1 MGYDYYCSHCG
12 KQLNQNTVLFD
23 MQYLLTRDDTRQ
35 FNILKY
41 RMTLAELQKLL
52 ASGTP
57 GEHGYKTCRLT
68 MADIMAVVGN
78 QNNLNDGNI
87 AGLTLAEINDY
98 INANLGT
105 AAGPQK
111 GPADDYDDYADE
123 FEEEEEDLSAEAAAP
138 YVKPPS
144 ITMLENKSKAL
155 VDEIFIKDLLSKDL
169 SVLQSIF
176 AENAAY
182 EFQIREENDTDNEG
196 KDVLDGY
203 DLKSV
208 GGTLPIKAR
217 VCSKCGTPVFEHA
230 GTAKHQ
236 AVAFIGSP
244 KAGKTSTILAL
255 THYATFYMDNGFG
268 GGKVWEGCQTI
279 DSVASVQQLDK
290 TARKN
295 LDLDNYGQGIAPAK
309 TAAEKREDAYS
320 VTFRLSNKAEGKKR
334 YLLTLIDLPG
344 ELCVEDGKVQ
354 KKKVQDLFPVALT
367 CDAFVLCFDTQSLSG
382 KNGTQAPSQL
392 VADVCNWAD
401 QFQYMRA
408 QHNGLDTYVPTMV
421 LFTKC
426 EELEDPNAPV
436 PPMKPMMPLDRM
448 YLLKTEKQQI
458 AGNKMYQFVSE
469 RFSNYGQLDKAYHA
483 MMRCSPFGYNAPSL
497 DIVQE
502 AQKKGT
508 TADVHTPAPKNIDYL
523 MRWLLSVT
531 GCIPT
536 EASFS
541 RGPND
546 IPYRL
551 QNFCITRPQLRS
563 ENPGVTADKTHV
575 FVGDVEESM
584 ARCALFENPGY
595 FDKEYVAKHDKGK
608 FVLGPVQLDD
618 KLHPNTNA
626 R

>member
-41 RMTLAELQKLL
+41 RMTLAELEKLI

-78 QNNLNDGNI
+78 RNNLNDSNI

-105 AAGPQK
+105 ASAAQQ
-111 GPADDYDDYADE
+111 GPADDYDDYADDY
-123 FEEEEEDLSAEAAAP
+123 EEEEEDLSAEAAAP

-169 SVLQSIF
+169 SVLQGLF
-176 AENAAY
+176 GENDVF
-182 EFQIREENDTDNEG
+182 EIQIRGESDTDNEG
-196 KDVLDGY
+196 QPVLEGY
-203 DLKSV
+203 SLKSV
-208 GGTLPIKAR
+208 GGALRVKAR
-217 VCSKCGTPVFEHA
+217 VCSQCGAKVFEHA

-255 THYATFYMDNGFG
+255 THYATHYMDNGFG
-268 GGKVWEGCQTI
+268 GAQVWEGCQTI
-279 DSVASVQQLDK
+279 DTVSSVQQLDL
-290 TARKN
+290 TQRKET
-295 LDLDNYGQGIAPAK
+295 DLENYGEGIAPAK
-309 TAAEKREDAYS
+309 TKAETREDAYS
-320 VTFRLSNKAEGKKR
+320 VTFRLSNSVEGNKR

-354 KKKVQDLFPVALT
+354 WAKVQNLFPVALT
-367 CDAFVLCFDTQSLSG
+367 CDAFVLCFDTQSLAG
-382 KNGTQAPSQL
+382 KNGVKSPTQL
-392 VADVCNWAD
+392 VASVCNWAD
-401 QFQYMRA
+401 EFQSMRA
-408 QHNGLDTYVPTMV
+408 RHNGLETYVPTMV

-426 EELEDPNAPV
+426 EELEDPDAPV

-458 AGNKMYQFVSE
+458 AGNKMYRYVSD
-469 RFSNYGQLDKAYHA
+469 RFSEYGQLDKAYHA
-483 MMRCSPFGYNAPSL
+483 MMRCSPFGYNAP
-497 DIVQE
+497 DAEVVQKAKE
-502 AQKKGT
+502 SGT
-508 TADVHTPAPKNIDYL
+508 TASVHSPAPKNIDYL

-541 RGPND
+541 RGATD
-546 IPYRL
+546 IPYKL

-563 ENPGVTADKTHV
+563 QNPGVTGK
-575 FVGDVEESM
+575 VGDVEESM

-595 FDKEYVAKHDKGK
+595 FDREYVAKHDKGK
-608 FVLGPVQLDD
+608 FVLGPLQFED
-618 KLHPNTNA
+618 KMHPDTNA